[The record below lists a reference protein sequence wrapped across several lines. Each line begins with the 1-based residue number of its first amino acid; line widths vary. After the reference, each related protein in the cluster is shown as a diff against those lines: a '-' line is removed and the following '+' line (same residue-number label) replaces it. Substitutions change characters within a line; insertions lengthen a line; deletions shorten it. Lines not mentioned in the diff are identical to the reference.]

1 MPTAIDVA
9 TDAPEFLLTANVAAP
24 APAAS
29 RAAIAT
35 LLRVGLGI
43 GGTEGGAGGGAPATV
58 IGLVALED
66 AYGIGRHST

>member
-35 LLRVGLGI
+35 LLRVGLG
-43 GGTEGGAGGGAPATV
+43 TCGAPTTV
-58 IGLVALED
+58 IGLAALD
-66 AYGIGRHST
+66 CAYGIGGHST